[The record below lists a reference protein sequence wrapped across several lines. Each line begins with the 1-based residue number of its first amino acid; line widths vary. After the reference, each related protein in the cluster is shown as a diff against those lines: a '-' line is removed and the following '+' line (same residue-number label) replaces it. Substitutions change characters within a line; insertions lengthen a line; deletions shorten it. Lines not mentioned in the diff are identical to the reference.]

1 MMGDASN
8 AFEGASLVVLWIKKA
23 RVFTRAYRYLFY
35 NETISKSL

>member
-1 MMGDASN
+1 MTGDASN
-8 AFEGASLVVLWIKKA
+8 ASARIPHRILDKKKA